1 MTRQEIINLHQQD
14 ENIQFEYSTL
24 KPYLKSLAIY
34 FASYSSK
41 YTTAKDM
48 ILAIY
53 SITNNSCYGRI
64 VCPEEF
70 SEILSI
76 EEDEESELIN
86 FQSKFIFDLI

>member
-1 MTRQEIINLHQQD
+1 MTRQEIITLHQQD

-34 FASYSSK
+34 FASYASS

-48 ILAIY
+48 ILAVY
-53 SITNNSCYGRI
+53 SITNNSAYGRI

-70 SEILSI
+70 NEILST
-76 EEDEESELIN
+76 EKEEESELIN
-86 FQSKFIFDLI
+86 YQSKFIFDLI